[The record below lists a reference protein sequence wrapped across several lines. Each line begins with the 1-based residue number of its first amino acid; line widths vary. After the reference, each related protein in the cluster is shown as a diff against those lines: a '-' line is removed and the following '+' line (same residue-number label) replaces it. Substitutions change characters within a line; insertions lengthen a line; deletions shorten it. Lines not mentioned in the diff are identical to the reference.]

1 LKIRSPLTRAALL
14 AVAPLLAPSLVFAH
28 LIVDVG
34 VAINAPAFAVKSA
47 SITYTI
53 EVTNLAY
60 DLAYGI
66 VVSDQLG
73 AGMQFTSAQGLG
85 WNCSASKGV
94 VNCSAEQLTPGVNT
108 ITIAATAPAAPG
120 PVVTTVHVTSLG
132 SLDPN
137 PSNDTASSETIIYD
151 TASCTATPPSILAPQ
166 EQATSSDGKVTL
178 VWSAVSGASKYR
190 VWSRVEG
197 AQASQLAET
206 NATQL
211 TIVADE
217 GSTEW
222 WVEALFDT
230 CPAVASSHS
239 HFLSTGPPL
248 PFLVSDYAGRAGV
261 SGHDDGPLV
270 TATFASPASL
280 GIDIYGNMYVADMDT
295 STVRRITNGSVATV
309 AGIPG
314 VAGSNDGTAGY
325 STLNHPRALAVSAG
339 GYVYIADTDNQL
351 IRFFFPNGNGVVFGS
366 FLVTLAGSP
375 GVQGTADGTGTN
387 ARFASPSGIAVA
399 TNYTLFVGDT
409 KGDRVRQVGQNGVV
423 TSVTAAQFHG
433 PTGIALDGE
442 GNIYVA
448 DTENN
453 LIRRIGTDGQ
463 VATVAGS
470 AGLSGLADGVG
481 AAARFNHPTA
491 LAFDRLGNLFVADTG
506 NHAIRRIAPSHF
518 VTTVVPGGTLNSPN
532 GIAFDA
538 SGRLFIAD
546 AGNNVI
552 RVAIFRSAPARR
564 RSAHH

>member
-1 LKIRSPLTRAALL
+1 VIL
-14 AVAPLLAPSLVFAH
+14 AVALLLAPSLLSAH

-47 SITYTI
+47 PITYAI
-53 EVTNLAY
+53 EVTDFAY

-66 VVSDQLG
+66 VVTAQLG
-73 AGMQFTSAQGLG
+73 AGTQFTSAQGLG
-85 WNCSASKGV
+85 WNCFASKGV

-108 ITIAATAPAAPG
+108 ITIMATAPAATG
-120 PVVTTVHVTSLG
+120 PAVTTVKVTSLG

-137 PSNDTASSETIIYD
+137 PSNDTASSQTIIYD
-151 TASCTATPPSILAPQ
+151 SASCTATSPSILAPQ

-178 VWSAVSGASKYR
+178 LWSAVSGASKYR

-197 AQASQLAET
+197 AQPSQLAET
-206 NATQL
+206 NETQL
-211 TIVADE
+211 AIVADE

-222 WVEALFDT
+222 WVEALFES
-230 CPAVASSHS
+230 CPGVTSPHS

-248 PFLVSDYAGRAGV
+248 QLLVSDYAGRAGV
-261 SGHDDGPLV
+261 GGHDDGPLA
-270 TATFASPASL
+270 TATFASPVSL
-280 GIDIYGNMYVADMDT
+280 GIDSYGNMFVADMET
-295 STVRRITNGSVATV
+295 STVRRITNGTVATV

-351 IRFFFPNGNGVVFGS
+351 IRFFFPSGNGAVFGP
-366 FLVTLAGSP
+366 FLVTVAGSP
-375 GVQGTADGTGTN
+375 GVQGTADGTGAN
-387 ARFASPSGIAVA
+387 ARFASPSGAAVA
-399 TNYTLFVGDT
+399 ANYTLFVGDT
-409 KGDRVRQVGQNGVV
+409 KSDRVRQVGQNGVV

-448 DTENN
+448 DTESSV
-453 LIRRIGTDGQ
+453 ISRIGPDGQ
-463 VATVAGS
+463 VQSNAGS

-491 LAFDRLGNLFVADTG
+491 LAFDHLGNLFVADTG
-506 NHAIRRIAPSHF
+506 NHAIRRIAPSHL
-518 VTTVVPGGTLNSPN
+518 VTTVVPNGTLNSPN

-546 AGNNVI
+546 TGNNVI
-552 RVAIFRSAPARR
+552 RIATVRSAPARR
-564 RSAHH
+564 RSARH